1 MTLCRFVALRN
12 PLHRRVSSCTC
23 SWSFALHA
31 PCRAAAAGA
40 AEADARA
47 LSSFSAS
54 WQRSVLGARP
64 LNRAAL
70 APSPTSLSR
79 RALTSAPY
87 AYSGARRTPGG
98 CFVRS
103 HCCLSGC

>member
-12 PLHRRVSSCTC
+12 PLHRRISSCACT
-23 SWSFALHA
+23 WSSTLR
-31 PCRAAAAGA
+31 PCRAAAARA

-47 LSSFSAS
+47 LSSFSVS
-54 WQRSVLGARP
+54 WHRSVLGARP